1 MLEFWNK
8 RYAEEE
14 FVYGKEPN
22 EFLRLQLEE
31 LPKGKIIFPCDGEG
45 RNAVFSANLGW
56 AVKAF
61 DFSPS
66 AKKKAEALAKA
77 ENVEINYEVSDI
89 FDKEY
94 QGESADVV
102 ALIYAHFP
110 KELRK
115 VAHQKAVQW
124 LKPGGR
130 IILEAFNTE
139 QINNSSG
146 GPKNIEMLY
155 TKEMLAEDF
164 KELHLVKLET
174 IKTNLSEGDYHR
186 GQADVVRLIAIK

>member
-1 MLEFWNK
+1 MDEFSFIGNSNIDSIEHLYQQYQQNPDDVPLDWK
-8 RYAEEE
+8 HFFKGFE
-14 FVYGKEPN
+14 FARKNYPM
-22 EFLRLQLEE
+22 
-31 LPKGKIIFPCDGEG
+31 DG
-45 RNAVFSANLGW
+45 LH
-56 AVKAF
+56 
-61 DFSPS
+61 P
-66 AKKKAEALAKA
+66 
-77 ENVEINYEVSDI
+77 DI